1 MGARGKMRAV
11 DNLELTRLRSLE
23 ALQALYLLADH
34 VKVDWSFRPTQD
46 QATERVHVSA
56 AGRDWELLL
65 NGPKFFDT
73 RVDKGGG
80 GAIDLVMYLW
90 GVPFKKAVAILKE
103 AGV

>member
-11 DNLELTRLRSLE
+11 DNLELTRLRGLE

-34 VKVDWSFRPTQD
+34 VKVDRSFRPIQD

-65 NGPKFFDT
+65 KGPKFFDT
-73 RVDKGGG
+73 RADKGGG